1 MEFTN
6 DTALYCT
13 SVACTIILIIIFISN
28 LID

>member
-13 SVACTIILIIIFISN
+13 SVVCTIILIVIGIAH
-28 LID
+28 LGD

>member
-13 SVACTIILIIIFISN
+13 SVACTIILIIIAIHH
-28 LID
+28 LGD